1 MVGYKLSKNDWVTPF
16 FVIFRSVREI
26 LLVTVFCKHPVAHG
40 PPCSFYIVIRTNYP
54 PARLFIDEK
63 ENCVKRSSV
72 LDNSVASGVELE
84 AERRNILVKL
94 VTGVDLEM
102 II

>member
-1 MVGYKLSKNDWVTPF
+1 M
-16 FVIFRSVREI
+16 
-26 LLVTVFCKHPVAHG
+26 
-40 PPCSFYIVIRTNYP
+40 NYS
-54 PARLFIDEK
+54 PARLFVNKK
-63 ENCVKRSSV
+63 EDCVKRSPV
-72 LDNSVASGVELE
+72 LDHVVASGVELE